1 VKKTAPEPRVPLMQ
15 GSSPKCGA
23 ARATRGTAGLA
34 HIPPGASAPLFAPHF
49 RGQSLQMYSMPESS
63 LFVTLVDMQNDKK
76 QPFCNKDYSSDL
88 SNMQEIDI
96 NVKKYMIFRIF
107 VIK

>member
-1 VKKTAPEPRVPLMQ
+1 
-15 GSSPKCGA
+15 
-23 ARATRGTAGLA
+23 
-34 HIPPGASAPLFAPHF
+34 
-49 RGQSLQMYSMPESS
+49 
-63 LFVTLVDMQNDKK
+63 MQNDKK
-76 QPFCNKDYSSDL
+76 QPFCNKDYSSNL